1 MNYSRV
7 LRWLMLL
14 VLPVS
19 LGWKLAA
26 GAETPQ
32 QMTERMVAFLKRN
45 QFEVVVTDKMNWN
58 AFPLMHAS
66 AGPCRLV
73 VAEESADGWNSE
85 IIRDFARSMDHLFIV
100 YRGSIYPQRPGWLTL
115 THYWWSKYL
124 HKMGLGGHEMPVIA
138 VAQTASC
145 SAERLPWAE
154 L

>member
-1 MNYSRV
+1 MI
-7 LRWLMLL
+7 LL
-14 VLPVS
+14 LPVS

-26 GAETPQ
+26 GVQSPQ
-32 QMTERMVAFLKRN
+32 QMTERMVAFLTRN

-66 AGPCRLV
+66 AGACRLV
-73 VAEESADGWNSE
+73 IAEESADGWNSE
-85 IIRDFARSMDHLFIV
+85 IIRDVAKSMDRLFIV
-100 YRGSIYPQRPGWLTL
+100 YRGSIYFQRPGWLTL

-124 HKMGLGGHEMPVIA
+124 HKLGLAAHGMPVIA

-154 L
+154 F

>member
-1 MNYSRV
+1 
-7 LRWLMLL
+7 MLL

-66 AGPCRLV
+66 AGPCRLI

-85 IIRDFARSMDHLFIV
+85 IIRDFARSMDRLFIV

-145 SAERLPWAE
+145 GAEQLPWAE

>member
-32 QMTERMVAFLKRN
+32 QMTERMVAFLKRS
-45 QFEVVVTDKMNWN
+45 QFEVEVTDKMNWN

-66 AGPCRLV
+66 SGSCRLV
-73 VAEESADGWNSE
+73 IAEESADGWNSE
-85 IIRDFARSMDHLFIV
+85 IIRDFARSMDRLFIV
-100 YRGSIYPQRPGWLTL
+100 YRGAIYPQRPGWLTL
-115 THYWWSKYL
+115 THYWWSRYL
-124 HKMGLGGHEMPVIA
+124 HKIGLGGREMPVIA